1 MKKYHYQ
8 KIEKYNKCI
17 LIIEYIFIDENVEC
31 NVYPVARLTHYRYM
45 INQRLSKVSD
55 WVREQILSGVS
66 IHDIPSKFAIGS
78 TVDDY
83 AKHTFINY
91 GDGKCANIME
101 HCDLYYYNDDGSDS
115 FRISNLQSR
124 IPNQCVYKIK
134 DESQDWIE
142 IPIPKQNVNESGKQ
156 YKTRKTTS
164 ASPHVRIQIK
174 NKIRWTTHPS
184 DYFL

>member
-1 MKKYHYQ
+1 MKRYHYQ

-55 WVREQILSGVS
+55 WVYEQILSGVS
-66 IHDIPSKFAIGS
+66 IHDIPSKFAITT

-101 HCDLYYYNDDGSDS
+101 HCDLYYYNDGVSDS

-134 DESQDWIE
+134 DESWHWIE
-142 IPIPKQNVNESGKQ
+142 IPVP
-156 YKTRKTTS
+156 
-164 ASPHVRIQIK
+164 
-174 NKIRWTTHPS
+174 NKISMNQVNSTRPGRLHQL
-184 DYFL
+184 FHMFEFK